1 VQAVSSGVEFRGR
14 YSSSSTRRK
23 KKERKKRKKTHKKT
37 TRREEGSPSV
47 VPVSQT
53 RCTSQHHHPL
63 YVRPHIG
70 STDTAGASQN
80 NTCSSYTAASYPL
93 DQLHLIRYRNSAL
106 GGLLLWFWYWFFF
119 WVCFLFFGP

>member
-1 VQAVSSGVEFRGR
+1 LNFGGGTEAAAAQQEEK
-14 YSSSSTRRK
+14 RRK
-23 KKERKKRKKTHKKT
+23 EKREKKHKKT

-70 STDTAGASQN
+70 YTDTAGAS
-80 NTCSSYTAASYPL
+80 
-93 DQLHLIRYRNSAL
+93 
-106 GGLLLWFWYWFFF
+106 
-119 WVCFLFFGP
+119 